1 VKLSKEVKVGLLALI
16 AGVIL
21 YVGFNFLKGT
31 DFFSSKK
38 KYYIIYKDVD
48 GLTASNSVLLHGLS
62 VGRVHSIRLLPQRD
76 NLILVSIEVEGDVVL
91 GDATVAVLTS
101 SDLLGGKNID
111 LRLGKNTSIYKT
123 GDTLK
128 GYRDKPFTEILEDRA
143 MPILTNLDSTVQKV
157 NKIFGDQ
164 LGNSIQTTL
173 HNFEIASNDLR
184 GMVKENRK
192 NINVITTNVA
202 DLTTSLAETEKALK
216 PLMVKLNA
224 VADTINDLNMK
235 RTIAKANTALQNLQ
249 DITAKINSGQGT
261 LGLLV
266 NDKSMY
272 QNLDQ
277 SIKDLDKLMLDLQKN
292 PKRYVHFSLFGGKDK
307 TEKTAVAAPASPAP
321 VNK

>member
-1 VKLSKEVKVGLLALI
+1 VKLSKEVKVGLLALV
-16 AGVIL
+16 AGSIL
-21 YVGFNFLKGT
+21 YLGFNFLKGT
-31 DFFSSKK
+31 DFFSSSK

-48 GLTASNSVLLHGLS
+48 GLTQSNSVTLHGLS
-62 VGRVHSIRLLPQRD
+62 VGKVHAIRLLPERD
-76 NLILVSIEVEGDVVL
+76 NLIQVSIEVEEDVIL

-111 LRLGKNTSIYKT
+111 LRLGKNTKIYNT
-123 GDTLK
+123 GDTLR

-164 LGNSIQTTL
+164 LGTSIQTTL
-173 HNFEIASNDLR
+173 HNFELASNDLR
-184 GMVKENRK
+184 GMVKENRA

-202 DLTTSLAETEKALK
+202 DLTTSLAQTEKALK

-235 RTIAKANTALQNLQ
+235 RTIAKANAALQNLQ

-266 NDKSMY
+266 NDKSVY

-277 SIKDLDKLMLDLQKN
+277 SVKDLDKLLVDLQKN
-292 PKRYVHFSLFGGKDK
+292 PKRYVHFSIFGGGDKKDK
-307 TEKTAVAAPASPAP
+307 TVAAAPVSPAP
-321 VNK
+321 AKP